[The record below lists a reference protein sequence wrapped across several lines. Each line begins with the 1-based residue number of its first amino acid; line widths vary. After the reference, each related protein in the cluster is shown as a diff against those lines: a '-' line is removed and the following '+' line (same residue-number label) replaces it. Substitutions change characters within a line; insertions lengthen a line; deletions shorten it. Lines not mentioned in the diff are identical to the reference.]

1 MMLSSEVLPDAG
13 IRQRLRGVTLALL
26 ACCMMPIWLKPSAA
40 QPPADAF
47 PTWKDL
53 EASQEFKDTIAA
65 LKGGAALDDKSRS
78 FLETSVLAQVS
89 RDGNRAELADV
100 RKKIRDRVLLI
111 MNDQALAQA
120 STLVRDRMNE
130 AARDKR
136 LDPLL
141 RASAMLFIGELT
153 DKSRIPWAP
162 AVQTL
167 AAAAGDVELDP
178 AIRIAA
184 LNGLGNHLAAMAR
197 LSGGHSAAVRDAVAG
212 MLPSLLGPPSDGNRD
227 ADESRSAAASWLAS
241 RGLSMLPQ
249 VMSPLP
255 ADIAPRLIALIDDG
269 SWPIDV
275 RVRAAAAVGR
285 MAGPDSGVDAM
296 AVVTAIE
303 KLAIAALE
311 ADRSDARRRME
322 EAALRGATGQGGGL
336 PGGQRV
342 AAMPSAAPAA
352 EGLGEAV
359 CRRAAWRLYTLGDA
373 IVPVSKKG
381 GLVSLLDRDSAA
393 AERLAEGLKE
403 AGESLDAE
411 PVGTVLLATLDALDP
426 VGARKRSARPSPPP
440 AEEPQ
445 PERPPEAKPVVPN
458 EPAPSEDPFGK

>member
-1 MMLSSEVLPDAG
+1 MMLSSVALPDAG
-13 IRQRLRGVTLALL
+13 IGRWLRGVSMAMV
-26 ACCMMPIWLKPSAA
+26 AWCMMPIWVQPSSA

-53 EASQEFKDTIAA
+53 EASQEFRDTIAA
-65 LKGGAALDDKSRS
+65 LKGGAALDDTSRS
-78 FLETSVLAQVS
+78 FLETAVLAQLS

-111 MNDQALAQA
+111 MNDQVLAQA
-120 STLVRDRMNE
+120 STLFRDRMND

-136 LDPLL
+136 VDPLL
-141 RASAMLFIGELT
+141 RANAMLFIGELT

-162 AVQTL
+162 AVETL
-167 AAAAGDVELDP
+167 AAAAEDLELDP

-184 LNGLGNHLAAMAR
+184 LTGLGNHLAAMAR
-197 LSGGHSAAVRDAVAG
+197 LSGGHSAAIRDAVAR
-212 MLPSLLGPPSDGNRD
+212 MLPALLGPPSDGNRD
-227 ADESRSAAASWLAS
+227 ADESRSAAASWMAS

-249 VMSPLP
+249 VMSPAP
-255 ADIAPRLIALIDDG
+255 ADTATRLVALIDDA

-311 ADRSDARRRME
+311 ADRIDARRRME
-322 EAALRGATGQGGGL
+322 EAALQGTTGQPGGQ
-336 PGGQRV
+336 PGGQRM
-342 AAMPSAAPAA
+342 AAMPQAGPIA

-359 CRRAAWRLYTLGDA
+359 CRRAAWRLYTLGEA
-373 IVPVSKKG
+373 IVPGSKKG
-381 GLVSLLDRDSAA
+381 GLVSLLDKDSAA
-393 AERLAEGLKE
+393 AERLAETLKE

-411 PVGTVLLATLDALDP
+411 PLGTLLLATLDALDP
-426 VGARKRSARPSPPP
+426 AGGKKRSERPSPPP
-440 AEEPQ
+440 LEEPQ
-445 PERPPEAKPVVPN
+445 PGRPPEAKPAVPN